1 MSFTSQRAITDAE
14 PIAAPPSSSSQNTPP
29 SQSIKNFNRKP
40 SFWQKPGVWLLLAAI
55 AIVIGGV
62 IVIRRGQDATQSAS
76 DVQRVAKVERRDFVR
91 TVRVQGTVEA
101 VVAHPIEAPRLAIQ
115 TANQLTLT
123 TLAPTGTHVKK
134 GDLLAE
140 FDRQAQT
147 RDALDRKA
155 EFDDFAQQ
163 INKLKATQ
171 ASDKASDDTDIKA
184 AEDALANATL
194 EVKRSEIMS
203 RIDAEKKKEDLD
215 EATAKLKQ
223 LRETYLLRRQSATAA
238 VRLLEIQR
246 DAKKLAVDHA
256 NKNADL
262 LAIHAP
268 TDGLVVVNST
278 FKNSGF
284 AEWQNGDNV
293 GAGTAF
299 MQVVNPGA
307 MRVRGPVNQQDLPE
321 IHPGQKVEVR
331 LDAYPEQVFHGTVD
345 LISSVGTADDF
356 SPMVHSFTVLFLID
370 EVDAKLLPDLSAAVD
385 VEIERVPN
393 ALIVPRDALIAE
405 NGKMFVRV
413 ASGNGSE
420 EREVKVLHAN
430 DVEAQVEGKLQPG
443 ETVIRGVAPAAVQ
456 PAAASTSTANK

>member
-14 PIAAPPSSSSQNTPP
+14 PIAAPPSGSSQSTPP
-29 SQSIKNFNRKP
+29 SQSINSSNRKP
-40 SFWQKPGVWLLLAAI
+40 GFWQKPGGWLLLAAI
-55 AIVIGGV
+55 AILIGGV
-62 IVIRRGQDATQSAS
+62 IVIRRGQNITQSSS

-123 TLAPTGTHVKK
+123 TLVPTGTHVKK

-155 EFDDFAQQ
+155 EFDDFDQQ

-184 AEDALANATL
+184 AEDALATAEL
-194 EVKRSEIMS
+194 EVKRSEILS
-203 RIDAEKKKEDLD
+203 RIDAEKKKEDFD

-238 VRLLEIQR
+238 LRLLEIQR
-246 DAKKLAVDHA
+246 DAKQLAVDHA

-262 LAIHAP
+262 LAIHSP

-278 FKNSGF
+278 FNQTGF
-284 AEWQNGDNV
+284 GEWQNGDQV

-307 MRVRGPVNQQDLPE
+307 MRVRAPVNQQDMPKLQA
-321 IHPGQKVEVR
+321 GQKVEVR
-331 LDAYPEQVFHGTVD
+331 LDAYPDLVFHGTVA
-345 LISSVGTADDF
+345 LISSVGTADGF
-356 SPMVHSFTVLFLID
+356 SPQLHNFNVLFLID
-370 EVDAKLLPDLSAAVD
+370 GTDAKLMPDLSAAVD
-385 VEIERVPN
+385 VELERVPN
-393 ALIVPRDALIAE
+393 SLVVPRDSLVYE
-405 NGKMFVRV
+405 DGKMFVRV
-413 ASGNGSE
+413 VSGSSSE
-420 EREVKVLHAN
+420 EREVKVLHTN
-430 DVEAQVEGKLQPG
+430 DVDAAIEGKLQPG
-443 ETVIRGVAPAAVQ
+443 ETVIRGVAPEAVRA
-456 PAAASTSTANK
+456 AAASAATSNN

>member
-1 MSFTSQRAITDAE
+1 
-14 PIAAPPSSSSQNTPP
+14 
-29 SQSIKNFNRKP
+29 
-40 SFWQKPGVWLLLAAI
+40 V
-55 AIVIGGV
+55 VGGI
-62 IVIRRGQDATQSAS
+62 IVIRRGQTTIQTAG

-123 TLAPTGTHVKK
+123 TLLTTGTHVKK

-155 EFDDFAQQ
+155 EFDDFEQQ

-184 AEDALANATL
+184 AEDSLANAVL

-223 LRETYLLRRQSATAA
+223 LRETYLFRRRSAAA
-238 VRLLEIQR
+238 ALRLLEIQR
-246 DAKKLAVDHA
+246 DSKKLAVEHA

-262 LAIHAP
+262 LAIDAP

-284 AEWQNGDNV
+284 SEWQNGDQV

-307 MRVRGPVNQQDLPE
+307 MRVRAPVNQQDLPQ
-321 IHPGQKVEVR
+321 IQSGQNVEVR
-331 LDAYPEQVFHGTVD
+331 LDAYPEQVFHGKVD
-345 LISSVGTADDF
+345 LISSVGTADNF
-356 SPMVHSFTVLFLID
+356 SPMLHTFTVLFLID
-370 EVDAKLLPDLSAAVD
+370 DTDAKLLPDLSAAVD
-385 VEIERVPN
+385 VERERVPN
-393 ALIVPRDALIAE
+393 SLIVPRDSLISE

-413 ASGNGSE
+413 ASGSGSE
-420 EREVKVLHAN
+420 ERAVKVLHVN
-430 DVEAQVEGKLQPG
+430 DVEAAVEGKLQPG
-443 ETVIRGVAPAAVQ
+443 ETVIRGVAPEAVQ
-456 PAAASTSTANK
+456 AAAAGVATSNQ

>member
-1 MSFTSQRAITDAE
+1 MAFTSQRAITDAE
-14 PIAAPPSSSSQNTPP
+14 PIAAPPSDSSQSSPP
-29 SQSIKNFNRKP
+29 SQTLKSSNRKP
-40 SFWQKPGVWLLLAAI
+40 SFWQKPGFWLLLAAI

-62 IVIRRGQDATQSAS
+62 MVIRRGQGTNQPGS
-76 DVQRVAKVERRDFVR
+76 DVQRVSKVERRDFVR

-123 TLAPTGTHVKK
+123 TLVPTGTHVKK

-155 EFDDFAQQ
+155 EFDDFDQQ

-238 VRLLEIQR
+238 LKLLEIQR

-307 MRVRGPVNQQDLPE
+307 MRVRGPVNQQDLTD

-331 LDAYPEQVFHGTVD
+331 LDAYPEQVFHGKVD

-393 ALIVPRDALIAE
+393 ALIVPRDALVAE

-413 ASGNGSE
+413 ANSGGSE
-420 EREVKVLHAN
+420 EREVKVLHIN

-443 ETVIRGVAPAAVQ
+443 ETVIRGVAPASVQ
-456 PAAASTSTANK
+456 PAAANVSTASK